1 MPKLK
6 RERKKEKK
14 KHKETKG
21 KVTELQLTKS
31 NSSWEN
37 TAASKKDQGTN
48 DF

>member
-31 NSSWEN
+31 NSS
-37 TAASKKDQGTN
+37 
-48 DF
+48 